1 MGNDRSLDD
10 FLGDEDETPA
20 VSESE
25 GDLAE
30 TGETGDDGDIDA
42 ANTDTDTVE
51 PATPT
56 YRFSPDGAACDVCEA
71 TVEKRWHDDGRF
83 VCADCKEW

>member
-10 FLGDEDETPA
+10 FLGGEDETPA

-25 GDLAE
+25 GEPTE
-30 TGETGDDGDIDA
+30 TGEEEDAGDIDA
-42 ANTDTDTVE
+42 NTDADTVE

-56 YRFSPDGAACDVCEA
+56 YRFSPDGAVCDACGDV
-71 TVEKRWHDDGRF
+71 VQKRWHDDGQF